1 MEAAKA
7 AEVRRFYQE
16 ESTNHDT
23 FRVFPRRGKR
33 PVPGLPSAVNSTSK
47 IAGASLLADLENQ
60 KLTDMSHAKAAAL
73 CRSKLQEL
81 LRRGGDDRTFA
92 KEGLDRLDDSEK
104 NLANK
109 MIVYG
114 PKKAYTLPPASRNDF
129 VTFERGER
137 HGTRT
142 KLPLVCKRSP
152 FERGTFTASPLM
164 SRQIPIRFDLYGNQE
179 FQGASITSVARTAL
193 AHTALAL
200 ASLPLASLP
209 LASLPLASLPP
220 YLASFIPRFLPP
232 RFLSPRFLPT
242 SLPLTLLPPYLASF
256 HVASQVGDPV
266 GTLTNICT
274 DPYGDIG
281 CG

>member
-33 PVPGLPSAVNSTSK
+33 PVPGLPSAVNLTSK

-81 LRRGGDDRTFA
+81 LRRGGEDRTFA
-92 KEGLDRLDDSEK
+92 MEGLEHLDESEK

-193 AHTALAL
+193 AHTALAHTALAL
-200 ASLPLASLP
+200 ASLPLTSLP
-209 LASLPLASLPP
+209 LTSLPLTSLPP
-220 YLASFIPRFLPP
+220 YLASSHLASSHLASSIPRFLPR
-232 RFLSPRFLPT
+232 RFAGR
-242 SLPLTLLPPYLASF
+242 
-256 HVASQVGDPV
+256 
-266 GTLTNICT
+266 
-274 DPYGDIG
+274 
-281 CG
+281 